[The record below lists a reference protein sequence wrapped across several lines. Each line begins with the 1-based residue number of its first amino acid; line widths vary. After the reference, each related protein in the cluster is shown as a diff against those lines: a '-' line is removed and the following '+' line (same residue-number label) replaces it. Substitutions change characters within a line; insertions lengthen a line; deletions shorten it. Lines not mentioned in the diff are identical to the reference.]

1 MPGRIQGQPLASSP
15 LTLQF
20 DPLTI
25 EHLGYKMYS
34 HLPNALAELIA
45 NAYDA
50 DATKVR
56 VILREDEFGRAVVVE
71 DDGHGMNL
79 GDLREKYLRIGRNRR
94 VEGEGLSESGRRA
107 VAGKKGLGKL
117 ALFGIGESIVLT
129 TKRRGTTEDLHVAL
143 NWSEIKNATG
153 TEYHPTL
160 TRSSAD
166 PFRHGTKVQL
176 SNLRRRTP
184 VNAREL
190 AQSLGRLF
198 GYVDNGFQIEIVDAA
213 GSSRPI
219 NRDSRLNAVEKDI
232 EWKVPE
238 DLSAELRAAIPND
251 KITGR
256 IVAAAK
262 PVGADHRGIAL
273 YAHGRL
279 ANEPEFY
286 GVSESSY
293 AFSYL
298 TGYLDV
304 DYVDDGN
311 TDVISTDRRSISWDG
326 DITAELNQYL
336 HRLLQWTSRERRS
349 ARRKANKERIRT
361 DHGVDV
367 DSWVGSI
374 KGTERDAV
382 GQAASVLTSPDSAIS
397 DGDRI
402 SLFESLREIAP
413 DYADLHWRHLHPAI
427 QKESASYY
435 ETGHYHA
442 ALSEALKR
450 FVNDVRRAAGLE
462 NMDANQIVNNAFNVS
477 GNDPARLDITRSYV
491 DAGFDVRTL
500 RTMRTGQ
507 WKLSEGAVAAF
518 RNPFAHEEEARLVE
532 TEAMTYQD
540 CLDGLSILS
549 HLYRHFERA
558 VKPESSADSGGDYG
572 IGKDLEEP

>member
-1 MPGRIQGQPLASSP
+1 MTSP

-56 VILREDEFGRAVVVE
+56 VILHEDEFGRAVVVE

-94 VEGEGLSESGRRA
+94 VEGEGRSESGRRA

-117 ALFGIGESIVLT
+117 ALFGIGETIVLT
-129 TKRRGTTEDLHVAL
+129 TKRQGATENLHVAL

-153 TEYHPTL
+153 TEYHPAL

-166 PFRHGTKVQL
+166 PRRHGTKVEL

-184 VNAREL
+184 VNARDL
-190 AQSLGRLF
+190 AQSLSRLF
-198 GYVDNGFQIEIVDAA
+198 AYVDDGFQIEVVDAA
-213 GSSRPI
+213 GSAQPI
-219 NRDSRLNAVEKDI
+219 NRDSRLDAVERDI
-232 EWKVPE
+232 EWRVPD
-238 DLSAELRAAIPND
+238 DLSPELRAAIPND
-251 KITGR
+251 KIRGR

-304 DYVDDGN
+304 DYIDDGVA
-311 TDVISTDRRSISWDG
+311 DVISTDRRSISWDG
-326 DITAELNQYL
+326 DITSELNLYL
-336 HRLLQWTSRERRS
+336 QRLLQWASRERRA
-349 ARRKANKERIRT
+349 ARRKANKERIQT

-367 DSWVGSI
+367 DGWVGSI
-374 KGTERDAV
+374 RSSERYAV
-382 GQAASVLTSPDSAIS
+382 EQAASILTSPDSAL
-397 DGDRI
+397 DDRDRT
-402 SLFESLREIAP
+402 SLFESLRAIAP
-413 DYADLHWRHLHPAI
+413 DYADLHWRHLHPVI
-427 QKESASYY
+427 QKVSATYY
-435 ETGHYHA
+435 ESGHFHA
-442 ALSEALKR
+442 ALAEGLKR
-450 FVNDVRRAAGLE
+450 FINDVRRSAGLE
-462 NMDANQIVNNAFNVS
+462 NMEASNIVNNAFSVS
-477 GNDPARLDITRSYV
+477 NNGTVRLDITRPYV
-491 DAGFDVRTL
+491 DAGFDAKTL
-500 RTMRTGQ
+500 RALRTGQ

-518 RNPFAHEEEARLVE
+518 RNPFAHEEETRLVE

-549 HLYRHFERA
+549 HLYRHFESA
-558 VKPESSADSGGDYG
+558 VEAESS
-572 IGKDLEEP
+572 

>member
-1 MPGRIQGQPLASSP
+1 MARST

-56 VILREDEFGRAVVVE
+56 VILRDDESGRAVVVE

-79 GDLREKYLRIGRNRR
+79 GDLRDKYLRIGRNRR
-94 VEGEGLSESGRRA
+94 VEGEGQSESGSRA

-117 ALFGIGESIVLT
+117 ALFGIGETIVLT
-129 TKRRGTTEDLHVAL
+129 TKRKGTTEDLHVAL

-153 TEYHPTL
+153 TEYHPDL
-160 TRSSAD
+160 TSSPAG
-166 PFRHGTKVQL
+166 PSRHGTKVEL

-184 VNAREL
+184 VNARDL
-190 AQSLGRLF
+190 AQSLSRLF
-198 GYVDNGFQIEIVDAA
+198 GYVDNSFQIEVVDAGGVA
-213 GSSRPI
+213 RPI
-219 NRDSRLNAVEKDI
+219 SRDSRLDVVERDI
-232 EWKVPE
+232 EWRIPE
-238 DLSAELRAAIPND
+238 DLSAELKAAIPND
-251 KITGR
+251 KIRGR
-256 IVAAAK
+256 VVAAAK
-262 PVGADHRGIAL
+262 PVGAEHRGIAL

-304 DYVDDGN
+304 DYIDDGAA
-311 TDVISTDRRSISWDG
+311 DVISTDRRSISWDG
-326 DITAELNQYL
+326 DITAELNLYL
-336 HRLLQWTSRERRS
+336 QRLLQWVSRERRT
-349 ARRKANKERIRT
+349 ARSKANKERIRT

-367 DSWVGSI
+367 DHWVGSI
-374 KGTERDAV
+374 RGSERGAV
-382 GQAASVLTSPDSAIS
+382 EQAASVLTSPDSAMS
-397 DGDRI
+397 DNDRS
-402 SLFESLREIAP
+402 SLIESLREIAP

-427 QKESASYY
+427 KKVSAAYY
-435 ETGHYHA
+435 ENGHFHA
-442 ALSEALKR
+442 ALAEALKR

-462 NMDANQIVNNAFNVS
+462 NMEASNIVNSAFSVS
-477 GNDPARLDITRSYV
+477 GNDPAKVDITRVYE
-491 DAGFDVRTL
+491 DAGFDVKTL

-518 RNPFAHEEEARLVE
+518 RNPFAHEEETRLVE

-558 VKPESSADSGGDYG
+558 IEPEVPENAGGDDG
-572 IGKDLEEP
+572 DAGKPA

>member
-1 MPGRIQGQPLASSP
+1 MRSH
-15 LTLQF
+15 LTLLF

-50 DATKVR
+50 DATKVQ
-56 VILREDEFGRAVVVE
+56 VILRDDEHGRSVIVQ

-79 GDLREKYLRIGRNRR
+79 SDLREKYLRIGRNRR
-94 VEGEGLSESGRRA
+94 VEGEGRSESGRRA

-117 ALFGIGESIVLT
+117 ALFGIGETILLT
-129 TKRRGTTEDLHVAL
+129 TKRRGASENLHVAL
-143 NWSEIKNATG
+143 SWTEIKNATG
-153 TEYHPTL
+153 TEYHPDL
-160 TRSSAD
+160 TRSGAEVD
-166 PFRHGTKVQL
+166 LHGTRVEL
-176 SNLRRRTP
+176 TNLRRRTP
-184 VNAREL
+184 VNARDL
-190 AQSLGRLF
+190 AHSLSRLF
-198 GYVDNGFQIEIVDAA
+198 GYVDDDFRIEVIDAA
-213 GSSRPI
+213 GTSRPI
-219 NRDSRLNAVEKDI
+219 NRDSRLDGVDKDVE
-232 EWKVPE
+232 WRVPE
-238 DLSAELRAAIPND
+238 DLPGDLREALPNAL
-251 KITGR
+251 IRGR

-262 PVGADHRGIAL
+262 PVAAEYRGLAL

-304 DYVDDGN
+304 DYIDDGVA
-311 TDVISTDRRSISWDG
+311 DVISTDRRSISWDS
-326 DITAELNQYL
+326 DLTAELNRYL
-336 HRLLQWTSRERRS
+336 QRLLQWASRERRS
-349 ARRKANKERIRT
+349 ARRNANKERIKT

-367 DSWVGSI
+367 DTWVDSI
-374 KGTERDAV
+374 RSSERDAV
-382 GQAASVLTSPDSAIS
+382 GDAASILVSPDSALA
-397 DGDRI
+397 DEDRT
-402 SLFESLREIAP
+402 SLLKSLRTIAP

-427 QKESASYY
+427 KVVSDSYY
-435 ETGHYHA
+435 ESGHFHA

-450 FVNDVRRAAGLE
+450 FVNDVRRSAGLE
-462 NMDANQIVNNAFNVS
+462 NMEASNIVSNAFSVS
-477 GNDPARLDITRSYV
+477 GNDPARLDITRPYAE
-491 DAGFDVRTL
+491 AGFDVKTL
-500 RTMRTGQ
+500 RTMRMGQ

-518 RNPFAHEEEARLVE
+518 RNPFAHEEENRLVE

-558 VKPESSADSGGDYG
+558 TEAAPPDENTIPAS
-572 IGKDLEEP
+572 